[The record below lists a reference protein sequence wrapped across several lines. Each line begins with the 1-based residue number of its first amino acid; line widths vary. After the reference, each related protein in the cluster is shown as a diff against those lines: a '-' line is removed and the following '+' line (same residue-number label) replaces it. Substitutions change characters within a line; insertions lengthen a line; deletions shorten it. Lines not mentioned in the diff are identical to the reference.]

1 MYKLIHAVT
10 IETTLENGKTA
21 TPMVGYILED
31 LEIDNIICVAR
42 KQAYDIGNNI
52 GIENAKPMTRSVSC
66 PEDKP
71 SEEGLIYYLKLTDD
85 TKKINDLLISHQDV
99 PSQVVK
105 TFWYSTDLL
114 NKYGI
119 N

>member
-1 MYKLIHAVT
+1 MYKLINAVT
-10 IETTLENGKTA
+10 IETTSESGTVA
-21 TPMVGYILED
+21 TPMVGYVLQD
-31 LEIDNIICVAR
+31 LDCDNIICVAR
-42 KQAYDIGNNI
+42 KQAYEIGKNI

-71 SEEGLIYYLKLTDD
+71 TEEGLVYYLKLTDE

-99 PSQVVK
+99 PEHVVK
-105 TFWYSTDLL
+105 TQWYRTDLL
-114 NKYGI
+114 SKYGI